1 VLRYRR
7 HPIWKKVGKERL
19 GHEEMVKGRKRDLAL
34 SLESVMN
41 GFPEAAKEK
50 KREGGR
56 MEGGREEGREKGKE
70 GKEGEA
76 GNSTRSDSLYV
87 HVILVPSCNIGGVS
101 ALGANSPTN
110 FNQAPSVPPFSPLP
124 CPPPHSPKAHHAPW
138 QQLSS

>member
-50 KREGGR
+50 KREREGGWR
-56 MEGGREEGREKGKE
+56 EGGRRGERKGRRERRERQGIPL
-70 GKEGEA
+70 GL
-76 GNSTRSDSLYV
+76 TLYMYM
-87 HVILVPSCNIGGVS
+87 
-101 ALGANSPTN
+101 
-110 FNQAPSVPPFSPLP
+110 
-124 CPPPHSPKAHHAPW
+124 
-138 QQLSS
+138 